1 MSRASLSATGR
12 RLSGNTCRLRLPSRS
27 WKGGWRR
34 ARREA
39 DELAVWGDF
48 SPEAVKNLR
57 RMEWCCAFFSVYD
70 SGFAA
75 VRRAAGDA
83 IIVEPVAERE
93 GRTYFVVVAPDGGE
107 IPFDAWEQKRT
118 GNDRCRKTPGDSG
131 HGAQMD
137 ELRAVMARAY
147 ASRDAIEAHGE
158 RLRERLD
165 FSRAAGSGRRG
176 SGEPARYHGGLGHA
190 GDFGAG
196 GRAVGGISGCRLFQ
210 GRSLRRRTI
219 LPSF

>member
-1 MSRASLSATGR
+1 MKGR
-12 RLSGNTCRLRLPSRS
+12 LE
-27 WKGGWRR
+27 K

-48 SPEAVKNLR
+48 SPEAVKKLAEDGVVLR
-57 RMEWCCAFFSVYD
+57 FFSVYD
-70 SGFAA
+70 SEFAA

-107 IPFDAWEQKRT
+107 IPFDAQEQKAPETTAAGKR
-118 GNDRCRKTPGDSG
+118 REIAAME
-131 HGAQMD
+131 AQMD

-165 FSRAAGSGRRG
+165 FSRAAAAAAAKWRTGSLSWRAGPRRRLRRG
-176 SGEPARYHGGLGHA
+176 WTSCWRNI
-190 GDFGAG
+190 
-196 GRAVGGISGCRLFQ
+196 RMSSISR
-210 GRSLRRRTI
+210 RSLRRRTI